1 MVGRVAFYYFFP
13 FQCLYSWIQL
23 HYMCFWITC
32 TIVFFIPLVF
42 FWNSEVSPGCLFFLF
57 ISSLVFGGVILSQI
71 FIFLVQGNFLVL
83 CYLSIVLSF
92 GDASEIVV
100 FYWFSLACCHIKYLC
115 QLFDFLFY
123 YFFWKLI
130 ENFVSSLSSK
140 IFIFA
145 VIYLFP
151 VFSHV
156 SFSWPSVF

>member
-1 MVGRVAFYYFFP
+1 MNHLYYSF
-13 FQCLYSWIQL
+13 LYSS
-23 HYMCFWITC
+23 CF
-32 TIVFFIPLVF
+32 LLE
-42 FWNSEVSPGCLFFLF
+42 FWNLTRISFFLF

-83 CYLSIVLSF
+83 CYLSIVFSF

-100 FYWFSLACCHIKYLC
+100 FYWFSLSCCRIKYLC

-123 YFFWKLI
+123 YYFLKLI
-130 ENFVSSLSSK
+130 KNFVSSLSNK

-151 VFSHV
+151 SILSRLLFMAIRVLVICIFSL
-156 SFSWPSVF
+156 SDISDTT